1 MWLIVSNSYR
11 FLESITLIDTVLF
24 IVLASPILSVVVS
37 YRGKLK
43 VECKK
48 YKSQTD
54 NTYKKKK
61 MNFVSNFQDFLE
73 NNKNNMENNSTEKS
87 DSDVVIVDSTS
98 NDPMPRLSEEG

>member
-1 MWLIVSNSYR
+1 
-11 FLESITLIDTVLF
+11 
-24 IVLASPILSVVVS
+24 
-37 YRGKLK
+37 
-43 VECKK
+43 
-48 YKSQTD
+48 
-54 NTYKKKK
+54 